1 MVVVGALKKKI
12 KAVVK
17 MRLPGGAATA
27 APPVGSSLGQHQVN
41 LMDFCKK
48 FNEKTADRKGTTV
61 AVEVKVFVDKT
72 YTFETKLTS
81 VTDAIKKRINLAKGS
96 TAPGKTSCGTISK
109 AVVEE
114 IARAKMP
121 DLTAADLAGAM
132 KIIEG
137 SAKSMGLV
145 VVD

>member
-1 MVVVGALKKKI
+1 MFGKKV

-17 MRLPGGAATA
+17 MKLPGGAATA

-61 AVEVKVFVDKT
+61 AVEVTIFVDKT
-72 YTFETKLTS
+72 YVFSTKLTS
-81 VTDAIKKRINLAKGS
+81 VTDEIKKRIGLAKGS
-96 TAPGKTSCGTISK
+96 TAPGKVTCGSISK
-109 AVVEE
+109 AIIED
-114 IARAKMP
+114 IAKAKM
-121 DLTAADLAGAM
+121 ADLSAVDLDAAK
-132 KIIEG
+132 KIITG

>member
-1 MVVVGALKKKI
+1 MVGVLKKKV

-17 MRLPGGAATA
+17 MRLAGGAATA

-61 AVEVKVFVDKT
+61 AVEVVVFVDKT
-72 YTFETKLTS
+72 YVFTTKLTS
-81 VTDAIKKRINLAKGS
+81 VSDAIKKRLNLAKGS
-96 TAPGKTSCGTISK
+96 VTPGKVSCGTISRS
-109 AVVEE
+109 VVEE
-114 IARAKMP
+114 LAKAKMA
-121 DLTAADLAGAM
+121 DLTAVDLVGAM

-145 VVD
+145 VVE

>member
-1 MVVVGALKKKI
+1 MAKKI

-48 FNEKTADRKGTTV
+48 FNEKTADRKGSTV
-61 AVEVKVFVDKT
+61 AVEVVVYVDKT
-72 YTFETKLTS
+72 FSFSTKLTS
-81 VTDAIKKRINLAKGS
+81 VTDEIKKRLNLAKGS
-96 TAPGKTSCGTISK
+96 TAPGKTSGGTIRRS
-109 AVVEE
+109 VIED
-114 IARAKMP
+114 IAKAKMP
-121 DLTAADLAGAM
+121 DLTAVDLVGAC

-137 SAKSMGLV
+137 SVRSMGLV
-145 VVD
+145 IVD